1 MAKLYRMRSAGKTD
15 RRSLAGSILFISGQ
29 DGRGAAPEAGGA
41 PGVINFFFFVF
52 VDRKFIVDKQ
62 KNM

>member
-29 DGRGAAPEAGGA
+29 DGGGGRANAGESRREL
-41 PGVINFFFFVF
+41 FVYF
-52 VDRKFIVDKQ
+52 YVEGREWEFLTR
-62 KNM
+62 